1 MCHLR
6 KLGNSFLLW
15 ENIAMGSS
23 TKPAAVAVALLA
35 LCMVTAGCA
44 RSKVQRYGS
53 VIGIEPESIEEYKR
67 LHADVWPGVLKQ
79 IKECNIRNY
88 SIYLCELEKGK
99 YYLFSYFEYTGDNFE
114 ADMAKMA
121 ADETTQ
127 KWWKHTDPL
136 QVPVPTR
143 KQDEWWAKMEEVF
156 HCD

>member
-1 MCHLR
+1 
-6 KLGNSFLLW
+6 
-15 ENIAMGSS
+15 MGAC
-23 TKPAAVAVALLA
+23 TKITQLTVTLLA
-35 LCMVTAGCA
+35 LCIMTAGCA
-44 RSKVQRYGS
+44 QPKIQLPEGIPKRSYGS
-53 VIGIEPESIEEYKR
+53 IIGIKPEDIEEYKR

-88 SIYLCELEKGK
+88 SIYLCELEKDK
-99 YYLFSYFEYTGDNFE
+99 YYLFSYFEYTGNDFK

-121 ADETTQ
+121 ADQITR

-143 KQDEWWAKMEEVF
+143 KQGEWWAKMEEVF

>member
-1 MCHLR
+1 
-6 KLGNSFLLW
+6 
-15 ENIAMGSS
+15 MGSS